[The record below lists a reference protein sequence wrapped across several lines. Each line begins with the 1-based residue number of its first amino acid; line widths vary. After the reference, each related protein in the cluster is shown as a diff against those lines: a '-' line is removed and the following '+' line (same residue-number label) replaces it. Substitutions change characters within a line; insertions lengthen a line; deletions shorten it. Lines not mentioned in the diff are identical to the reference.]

1 MNLLSLR
8 RIRSACLAALALI
21 VTATGA
27 AHAVTITY
35 VNSGPTDSR
44 VFVGF
49 FNDASGNL
57 TSDLVADPAA
67 YSRNDTLFGP
77 LPPPGQ
83 PANFDAVVFS
93 GAELG
98 TNLNSPLGTG
108 VRSVFAPFNPT
119 FFRAHGETLAATGTY
134 SANAFAHS
142 GNTTSTTPTQWIVH
156 VDPSGSEVAGT
167 PTDVTIDASIAGYVS
182 VAGTSVADAFWNV
195 ATTSFGTVMN
205 GTANQSVAGT
215 TNFSDAGTLTF
226 TIPLGSTFE
235 LLVDYDLSTS
245 GGGAGADSTSEI
257 TASLVEV
264 SAVVQPPIL
273 PAVAVNVLEPLTG
286 GTIGGPITVAGPFK
300 KNRTIPVKFQL
311 FDENRRLISDD
322 LAQRLDVRIEVYYFE
337 RGADGTPVELDDTP
351 SDIGDSF
358 RYDAEA
364 DQFIFNLGTKSTG
377 WLADYR
383 YRIEIVIEGKPLGEA
398 YFALR

>member
-1 MNLLSLR
+1 MRSIFRALPILALS
-8 RIRSACLAALALI
+8 AALTCAD
-21 VTATGA
+21 
-27 AHAVTITY
+27 AVTITY
-35 VNSGPTDSR
+35 VNVGTDDSR

-49 FNDASGNL
+49 FNDASGNQ
-57 TSDLVADPAA
+57 TSDLVSDPAA

-83 PANFDAVVFS
+83 LANFDAMAYS

-98 TNLNSPLGTG
+98 TNLNAPLGTG

-119 FFRAHGETLAATGTY
+119 FFRAHGETLQATGTY

-142 GNTTSTTPTQWIVH
+142 GNTTSTAPTVWIVH
-156 VDPSGSEVAGT
+156 VDPSGAEVAGT
-167 PTDVTIDASIAGYVS
+167 PTDVTIDASMAGFVS
-182 VAGTSVADAFWNV
+182 VAGASVADAAWNV
-195 ATTSFGTVMN
+195 STTSFGTVIN
-205 GTANQSVAGT
+205 GSSSQTVAGT

-235 LLVDYDLSTS
+235 LMVDYDLSTS
-245 GGGAGADSTSEI
+245 GSGAGADSTSEI

-264 SAVVQPPIL
+264 SAAVQPPIGPL
-273 PAVAVNVLEPLTG
+273 VTVAVLEPLVG

-311 FDENRRLISDD
+311 FDENRELVSDEV
-322 LAQRLDVRIEVYYFE
+322 AERLDVRLDVYYYE
-337 RGADGTPVELDDTP
+337 RGADGSPVDLGESP

-364 DQFIFNLGTKSTG
+364 DQFIFNLGTKSSG
-377 WLADYR
+377 WLADYT
-383 YRIEIVIEGKPLGEA
+383 YRIEIVIDGHPVGEA
-398 YFALR
+398 YFSLR